1 MLISLYPCLCLKEP
15 EHRAKA
21 TAIKKPAW
29 NRMLEVIWGRSFMT
43 CVFPSNLF
51 PLHYFTEL
59 LASFWKYWPNLFNN
73 VCTAV
78 RLSCAH
84 SLTDPCFHIQAD
96 LRDPGSQSRRC
107 IALICDPRYTCS
119 HTHENTPKQLQKR
132 RSVFPYL
139 RPNFLLTSF
148 GKQR

>member
-15 EHRAKA
+15 SEHRAKA
-21 TAIKKPAW
+21 TAIKKPAR

-96 LRDPGSQSRRC
+96 LWDPGSQSRRC
-107 IALICDPRYTCS
+107 SFDLWSNIHMQS
-119 HTHENTPKQLQKR
+119 HTWKHTKTASKETICIPIFTTHFTTDIIL
-132 RSVFPYL
+132 
-139 RPNFLLTSF
+139 
-148 GKQR
+148 

>member
-15 EHRAKA
+15 REHRAKA

-78 RLSCAH
+78 WLSCAH
-84 SLTDPCFHIQAD
+84 SLTDPCFHIQPD
-96 LRDPGSQSRRC
+96 LRDPGSQARRC
-107 IALICDPRYTCS
+107 SFDLCSETHTHS
-119 HTHENTPKQLQKR
+119 HTWKHTKTASKETICIPISTTHFTTNMTIL
-132 RSVFPYL
+132 
-139 RPNFLLTSF
+139 
-148 GKQR
+148 